1 MTITNDAI
9 LDNLETPGL
18 TKVYWLKDQTRMG
31 MLKLSKVVRARYEK
45 GALRLLEPV
54 QLKEGEEVLVRIESL
69 EDRKKIVE
77 KFYGK
82 LGSAPKELLDE
93 FMLEA
98 EAQ

>member
-1 MTITNDAI
+1 MKLSLIDP
-9 LDNLETPGL
+9 ETSGL
-18 TKVYWLKDQTRMG
+18 AKVYWLENQIRMRV
-31 MLKLSKVVRARYEK
+31 LELSKIVRARYEK
-45 GALRLLEPV
+45 GVLRLLEPV

-69 EDRKKIVE
+69 KDREKIVE

-82 LGSAPKELLDE
+82 RGSAPKELLDE